1 MDPDKLSLPVVNQPP
16 GDDARAAVKDPVCGM
31 DVVPA
36 TAAGSVDHDGR
47 TYHFCSRHCVEKFR
61 ADPGRYLGAGKAKH
75 ESAHGMV
82 EGHAPPAPAHGAT
95 YTCPMHPEIVRDG
108 PGSCPICG
116 MALEPM
122 TVSVDDDVDPEL
134 DDMSRR
140 FWFCLALSAPL
151 LLLSMAEMVPGLS
164 LPGFLAGQTLVWI
177 QFALAAPVV
186 LWGGLPFFE
195 RGWASVVSRNLN
207 MFTLI

>member
-1 MDPDKLSLPVVNQPP
+1 MDPDKLSLPVVNQPQ
-16 GDDARAAVKDPVCGM
+16 GNDSRAAVKDPVCGM

-82 EGHAPPAPAHGAT
+82 EGDAPPAPAHGAT

-134 DDMSRR
+134 DDMSRDR
-140 FWFCLALSAPL
+140 K
-151 LLLSMAEMVPGLS
+151 
-164 LPGFLAGQTLVWI
+164 
-177 QFALAAPVV
+177 
-186 LWGGLPFFE
+186 
-195 RGWASVVSRNLN
+195 SVV
-207 MFTLI
+207 